1 MGHGGLSEVASS
13 LDALLPTDMMLG
25 QLGSKKVSVLALVV
39 LKVSLWRRFKPESA
53 MRQATFADLSKYE
66 VQHMLS
72 IKNTSP

>member
-53 MRQATFADLSKYE
+53 MRQDTFADLSKFE
-66 VQHMLS
+66 VAHMLS